1 MKRYN
6 LSEIMKRAH
15 NFYKTSK
22 YTWSESL
29 KKSWKMAKF
38 SVRVK
43 EDIANIVDY
52 KAADNK
58 SFADRLRE
66 EAKGYKPAG
75 RSSYDDLSIP
85 ASAYYN
91 PYSYGLFGSHY
102 VGD

>member
-1 MKRYN
+1 MKHYN

-15 NFYKTSK
+15 NFYKTGK

-43 EDIANIVDY
+43 EDMANIVDY
-52 KAADNK
+52 KVADNK
-58 SFADRLRE
+58 AFADRLRE
-66 EAKGYKPAG
+66 EAKRYKPAG

-85 ASAYYN
+85 ASAYYTN
-91 PYSYGLFGSHY
+91 NSKGRFGSHY

>member
-43 EDIANIVDY
+43 EDIANIVDT
-52 KAADNK
+52 N
-58 SFADRLRE
+58 
-66 EAKGYKPAG
+66 
-75 RSSYDDLSIP
+75 
-85 ASAYYN
+85 
-91 PYSYGLFGSHY
+91 
-102 VGD
+102 

>member
-1 MKRYN
+1 MKHYN

-15 NFYKTSK
+15 NFYKTGK

-52 KAADNK
+52 KVADNK
-58 SFADRLRE
+58 AFADRLRE
-66 EAKGYKPAG
+66 EAKRYKPAG

-85 ASAYYN
+85 ASAYYTN
-91 PYSYGLFGSHY
+91 NNKGRFGSHY